1 VNRRSII
8 ALVAALLGAAV
19 LPAAAQDY
27 PTKPIR
33 IISPY
38 SAGGGNDA
46 MSRLVAERLTLA
58 WGQNVVVE
66 NRPGGNTM
74 IANEMVAKAPAD
86 GYTLIMNGD
95 GVVTN
100 PYFYSKVPYDV
111 LKDLAPV
118 AIMGFSQLVLV
129 ANPNVP
135 AKDARELV
143 ALAKAKPNSLN
154 FGTSGQGGP
163 DHLTILQFN
172 QLAGVNIALIPYK
185 GSSMAINDL
194 VGGQVQLMITP
205 LAAVQPFV
213 KAGKLRLLAFATTE
227 RSPQYPEVQTL
238 AEAGVPNYDAY
249 WHGLMAPA
257 GTPPRIVA
265 RLADEIRKIHRQPDV
280 QEKFRAMGVVV
291 PDEAQFGAPEKFG
304 AMLREK
310 LARNGEVARKASVRP
325 E

>member
-1 VNRRSII
+1 MYRYIVDLFAVLFI
-8 ALVAALLGAAV
+8 ATAALPV
-19 LPAAAQDY
+19 AAQDY

-58 WGQNVVVE
+58 WGQTVVVE

-74 IANEMVAKAPAD
+74 IANELITKAPAD

-95 GVVTN
+95 AIITN
-100 PYFYSKVPYDV
+100 PYFYAKVPYD
-111 LKDLAPV
+111 LMRDLTPV
-118 AIMGFSQLVLV
+118 GIMGFSQLVLV
-129 ANPNVP
+129 ANPSVP
-135 AKDARELV
+135 AKDAKELV
-143 ALAKAKPNSLN
+143 ALAKAKPGTLN

-172 QLAGVNIALIPYK
+172 QLAKVNIALIPYK

-213 KAGKLRLLAFATTE
+213 KAGKLRLLAIATPE

-257 GTPPRIVA
+257 GTPARVVA
-265 RLADEIRKIHRQPDV
+265 RLTDEIRKIQKQPDV
-280 QEKFRAMGVVV
+280 LEKFKAMGVVV
-291 PDEAQFGAPEKFG
+291 PDENLYGSPEKFG
-304 AMLREK
+304 AMLRDK
-310 LARNGEVARKASVRP
+310 LARNGEIARNASVRP